1 MMTACGTSRAN
12 TLHDYLVN
20 GKADSLREA
29 INLFEEEQHRMRVE
43 ENQNR
48 MENRKGD
55 NSYEKNGNAFNFD
68 FRCNIYRMR
77 Q

>member
-1 MMTACGTSRAN
+1 
-12 TLHDYLVN
+12 
-20 GKADSLREA
+20 
-29 INLFEEEQHRMRVE
+29 
-43 ENQNR
+43 

-77 Q
+77 K

>member
-1 MMTACGTSRAN
+1 MTACGTFRAN

-20 GKADSLREA
+20 GRADSLKEA
-29 INLFEEEQHRMRVE
+29 INLFEEEQHRMRME

-48 MENRKGD
+48 MENKKGD